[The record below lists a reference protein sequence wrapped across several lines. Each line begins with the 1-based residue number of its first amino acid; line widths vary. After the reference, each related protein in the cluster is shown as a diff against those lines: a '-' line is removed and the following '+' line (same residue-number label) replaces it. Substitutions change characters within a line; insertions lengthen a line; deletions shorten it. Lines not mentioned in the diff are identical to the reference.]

1 MEIALLILASILT
14 IIGVIGNIVVILPG
28 TPLNYISLLVL
39 HYARGGEVFST
50 TFLVVFGVLTAVSLA
65 VDYLMP
71 LLGAKLHGVSRWGV
85 GGSIIGMLVG
95 LVVLSLPGM
104 ILGLFSG
111 AVIGEIIAR
120 KKTGE
125 AIKAGIATFVGS
137 LTAMIFKFGLS
148 LVMAVYFFANLI

>member
-1 MEIALLILASILT
+1 MEIALLILASFLT
-14 IIGVIGNIVVILPG
+14 LVGVIGNIIVILPG

-39 HYARGGEVFST
+39 HYVRGGEVFSN

-65 VDYLMP
+65 VDYLLP
-71 LLGAKLHGVSRWGV
+71 LIGARLHGVSKWGV
-85 GGSIIGMLVG
+85 GGSMIGMLVG

-120 KKTGE
+120 KKTGD
-125 AIKAGIATFVGS
+125 ALKAGIATFVGS
-137 LTAMIFKFGLS
+137 LAAMIFKFGLS
-148 LVMAVYFFANLI
+148 LVMAVFFFANLV

>member
-28 TPLNYISLLVL
+28 TPLNYISLLIL
-39 HYARGGEVFST
+39 HYVKGGDVFGT

-71 LLGAKLHGVSRWGV
+71 LIGARLHGVSKWGV
-85 GGSIIGMLVG
+85 GGSMIGMLVG

-137 LTAMIFKFGLS
+137 LAAMIFKFGLS